1 MIARV
6 CILLAFRAAG
16 IQQPHTAR
24 QAEATTGRPVMHA
37 RVLSH
42 LRAVWVLWP
51 EGSKTRDAMTRYYV
65 CMNVFVC
72 CRIDAPKAHHIG
84 YNVCVLYMCGLCQP
98 VDDVHAVN
106 GRTQR
111 RHAVSPLQQYAQSVR
126 ACYSNVPPYMY
137 IWRMAHWR
145 IGTLGKPEYPSIPHL
160 DKTLSI
166 SFRPAA
172 GAAADAAALHKTRLC
187 TWHWY
192 FTAHGWI
199 IINSR
204 RATLLTC
211 E

>member
-72 CRIDAPKAHHIG
+72 CRIDAPKALHIG

-111 RHAVSPLQQYAQSVR
+111 RHAVSPLQTICTERTCVLFECAAIYV
-126 ACYSNVPPYMY
+126 YMAY
-137 IWRMAHWR
+137 GALTYWHIRQTGIPVHS
-145 IGTLGKPEYPSIPHL
+145 TLG
-160 DKTLSI
+160 
-166 SFRPAA
+166 
-172 GAAADAAALHKTRLC
+172 
-187 TWHWY
+187 
-192 FTAHGWI
+192 
-199 IINSR
+199 
-204 RATLLTC
+204 
-211 E
+211 